1 MEEMGQVDFFPLFTD
16 EAGNQ
21 VSKAHKLNWRSQR
34 WWWQTMH
41 DRTAGGLLQLP
52 TLGPVVPRGTQ
63 ASSFFVLTCPVLKR
77 RHSLLAAA
85 VTSSCIFSTVVLW
98 TNYILAKGT
107 ARNWQGQAFGKA
119 QYRQWANLRQEAEFS
134 GSSAKWGKETE
145 LNSRMVSLFP
155 SCLGGTR
162 SAV

>member
-1 MEEMGQVDFFPLFTD
+1 MGQVHFFPLSTD

-21 VSKAHKLNWRSQR
+21 VSKAYKLNWRFQR
-34 WWWQTMH
+34 WWWQIM
-41 DRTAGGLLQLP
+41 DERTTDGLLQLP

-63 ASSFFVLTCPVLKR
+63 ASFFFVLACPVLKR
-77 RHSLLAAA
+77 RRSLLAAA
-85 VTSSCIFSTVVLW
+85 VTSSCIFSTVALW

-107 ARNWQGQAFGKA
+107 TRNWQAQALGKA

-134 GSSAKWGKETE
+134 GSSAKGGKETE
-145 LNSRMVSLFP
+145 LNTRMVSLFP
-155 SCLGGTR
+155 SRLGGTR